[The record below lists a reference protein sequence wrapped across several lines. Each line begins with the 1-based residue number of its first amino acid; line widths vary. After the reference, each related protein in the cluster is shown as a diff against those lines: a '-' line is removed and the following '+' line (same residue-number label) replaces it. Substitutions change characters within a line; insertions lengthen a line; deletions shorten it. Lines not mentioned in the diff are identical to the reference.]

1 MRDDSTRTAGDPS
14 PEPSRRAAERD
25 ADPHIN
31 LAGELA
37 VERTELALERT
48 HLAWIRTVFTLFMAG
63 LALDKGMQ
71 IIHQARLLAWEDWV
85 QHGHVAGIVLTVA
98 GTILLLLVTV
108 AYVQRFRALRRL
120 RGGPGAVL
128 TPGLLASGLVLLLG
142 ALVSYLQI
150 TSG

>member
-1 MRDDSTRTAGDPS
+1 MRDDSTPTAGDPS
-14 PEPSRRAAERD
+14 PGQSRRAAERD
-25 ADPHIN
+25 ADPHVN

-48 HLAWIRTVFTLFMAG
+48 HLAWIRTVFTLLTAG
-63 LALDKGMQ
+63 VALDKGLE
-71 IIHQARLLAWEDWV
+71 IIHQARLLKGEAWV

-108 AYVQRFRALRRL
+108 AYVQRSRVLRRL

-128 TPGLLASGLVLLLG
+128 IPGLLASGLFLLVG
-142 ALVSYLQI
+142 ALVSYLLI
-150 TSG
+150 TTG

>member
-1 MRDDSTRTAGDPS
+1 MRDDSTPTAGDLS
-14 PEPSRRAAERD
+14 PGPRRRAAERD
-25 ADPHIN
+25 TDPHIN

-48 HLAWIRTVFTLFMAG
+48 HLAWIRTVFTLLTAG
-63 LALDKGMQ
+63 VALDKGME
-71 IIHQARLLAWEDWV
+71 IIHQARLLTGEAWV

-98 GTILLLLVTV
+98 GTILLLLVTI

-128 TPGLLASGLVLLLG
+128 TPGLLASGLVLLVG
-142 ALVSYLQI
+142 ALVSYLLI